1 MIVRLMKESEIT
13 AIAGIERRM
22 FSASWSEETIRDSW
36 NKMPSTFLVA
46 VEKEQ
51 IIGFLIFFYVLNE
64 GEIIRIAV
72 EKEYQKQG
80 VGSLLIAELERICR
94 QKEITKL
101 MLEVRKN
108 NVSALNFYR
117 KHGFETDGIRKD
129 YYGTPSEDAV
139 LMSCEII

>member
-1 MIVRLMKESEIT
+1 MIVRLMKESEIA
-13 AIAGIERRM
+13 AIAGIEIRM
-22 FSASWSEETIRDSW
+22 FSVSWSEETIRDFW

-64 GEIIRIAV
+64 GEIIRFAV
-72 EKEYQKQG
+72 EKKYQKQG
-80 VGSLLIAELERICR
+80 VGSLLIAELEKICR
-94 QKEITKL
+94 EKEITRL
-101 MLEVRKN
+101 MLEVRISN
-108 NVSALNFYR
+108 LTAVNFYR
-117 KHGFETDGIRKD
+117 KHGFETDSIRKD